1 MTEQERLKTDTVFVD
16 TVIRECALMTI
27 QKEAD
32 AQRIAELEER
42 LDAVSANPPAEPSAL
57 MRYQPSHRQSRP
69 PHCKGSL
76 TRLLPTCIL
85 LWREVT
91 PARYAAPSAPLEKRI
106 ASRYGAERQVANY
119 DLERTVTALLSQP

>member
-42 LDAVSANPPAEPSAL
+42 LEAANAAPLAEPSAAL
-57 MRYQPSHRQSRP
+57 Q
-69 PHCKGSL
+69 
-76 TRLLPTCIL
+76 RLLDKAVADLHFVMAGGDPCKVCSAKCTFGEKNCKPV
-85 LWREVT
+85 WRGE
-91 PARYAAPSAPLEKRI
+91 ACGEL
-106 ASRYGAERQVANY
+106 
-119 DLERTVTALLSQP
+119 

>member
-42 LDAVSANPPAEPSAL
+42 LNALPPS
-57 MRYQPSHRQSRP
+57 
-69 PHCKGSL
+69 
-76 TRLLPTCIL
+76 
-85 LWREVT
+85 
-91 PARYAAPSAPLEKRI
+91 
-106 ASRYGAERQVANY
+106 VANGY
-119 DLERTVTALLSQP
+119 DHENGILQQRLNNAIADLHFVMAGGDPCKVCSAKCTFGEKNCKPVWRGEAGGEL

>member
-42 LDAVSANPPAEPSAL
+42 LEAANAAPLAEPSAAL
-57 MRYQPSHRQSRP
+57 Q
-69 PHCKGSL
+69 
-76 TRLLPTCIL
+76 RLLDNAVADLHFVMAGGDPCKVCSAKCTFGEKNCKPV
-85 LWREVT
+85 WRGE
-91 PARYAAPSAPLEKRI
+91 AGGEL
-106 ASRYGAERQVANY
+106 
-119 DLERTVTALLSQP
+119 

>member
-42 LDAVSANPPAEPSAL
+42 LEAANAIPPAEPSAAL
-57 MRYQPSHRQSRP
+57 QTQLDKAVADLHFVMAV
-69 PHCKGSL
+69 
-76 TRLLPTCIL
+76 

-91 PARYAAPSAPLEKRI
+91 PARYAAPSAPLEKRT
-106 ASRYGAERQVANY
+106 ASRYGVERQVANY
-119 DLERTVTALLSQP
+119 DFERTVTALLSQP

>member
-42 LDAVSANPPAEPSAL
+42 LEALSAAPPPVEPSAAL
-57 MRYQPSHRQSRP
+57 QRQLDKAVADLHFVMVGGDP
-69 PHCKGSL
+69 CKICNAKCTFGEKNCK
-76 TRLLPTCIL
+76 PV
-85 LWREVT
+85 WRGE
-91 PARYAAPSAPLEKRI
+91 AGGEL
-106 ASRYGAERQVANY
+106 
-119 DLERTVTALLSQP
+119 

>member
-42 LDAVSANPPAEPSAL
+42 LDAVSAIPPAEPSAAL
-57 MRYQPSHRQSRP
+57 QRQLDKAVADL
-69 PHCKGSL
+69 HFVMAGGD
-76 TRLLPTCIL
+76 
-85 LWREVT
+85 

>member
-42 LDAVSANPPAEPSAL
+42 LEAASSP
-57 MRYQPSHRQSRP
+57 
-69 PHCKGSL
+69 
-76 TRLLPTCIL
+76 TLLPPDETRANALQQKLNEAIADLHFVMAGGDPCEICSTKCTFGEKNCKP
-85 LWREVT
+85 LWRGE
-91 PARYAAPSAPLEKRI
+91 AGGEL
-106 ASRYGAERQVANY
+106 
-119 DLERTVTALLSQP
+119 

>member
-42 LDAVSANPPAEPSAL
+42 LDAVSAIPPAEPS
-57 MRYQPSHRQSRP
+57 
-69 PHCKGSL
+69 CKGSL

>member
-42 LDAVSANPPAEPSAL
+42 LEAANAAPL
-57 MRYQPSHRQSRP
+57 
-69 PHCKGSL
+69 
-76 TRLLPTCIL
+76 
-85 LWREVT
+85 
-91 PARYAAPSAPLEKRI
+91 AAPSAALQRLLDKAVADLHFVMAGGDPCKICSTKCTFGEKNCKPVWRGE
-106 ASRYGAERQVANY
+106 AGGE
-119 DLERTVTALLSQP
+119 L

>member
-32 AQRIAELEER
+32 AQRIQNLR
-42 LDAVSANPPAEPSAL
+42 SAL

>member
-42 LDAVSANPPAEPSAL
+42 LEAVSAVRRTAN
-57 MRYQPSHRQSRP
+57 
-69 PHCKGSL
+69 
-76 TRLLPTCIL
+76 
-85 LWREVT
+85 
-91 PARYAAPSAPLEKRI
+91 AA
-106 ASRYGAERQVANY
+106 
-119 DLERTVTALLSQP
+119 

>member
-42 LDAVSANPPAEPSAL
+42 LDAVSAIPPAEPHPLCCHRMKQELTLCSKNL
-57 MRYQPSHRQSRP
+57 MR
-69 PHCKGSL
+69 
-76 TRLLPTCIL
+76 RLLTCIL
-85 LWREVT
+85 
-91 PARYAAPSAPLEKRI
+91 
-106 ASRYGAERQVANY
+106 
-119 DLERTVTALLSQP
+119 

>member
-42 LDAVSANPPAEPSAL
+42 LEAANAAPLAEPSAPL
-57 MRYQPSHRQSRP
+57 AEPSAALQ
-69 PHCKGSL
+69 
-76 TRLLPTCIL
+76 RLLDKAVADLHFVMAGGDPCKVCSAKCTFGEKNCKPV
-85 LWREVT
+85 WRGE
-91 PARYAAPSAPLEKRI
+91 AGGEL
-106 ASRYGAERQVANY
+106 
-119 DLERTVTALLSQP
+119 

>member
-42 LDAVSANPPAEPSAL
+42 LNAMSPS
-57 MRYQPSHRQSRP
+57 
-69 PHCKGSL
+69 
-76 TRLLPTCIL
+76 
-85 LWREVT
+85 
-91 PARYAAPSAPLEKRI
+91 
-106 ASRYGAERQVANY
+106 VANVDDHESGILQQRLNNAIA
-119 DLERTVTALLSQP
+119 DLHFVMAGGDPCKVCSAKCTFGEKNCRPMWRGEAGGAL